1 MNTDYENNGFNN
13 VEEGQMVNGQDF
25 GDPVPNQVLETVK
38 DAKLA
43 LELGL
48 ISLLGSLGGIF
59 VYFVLNR
66 IIFIIGILPLIAIAG
81 IVIAIKTIIKD
92 KGLPKAYIGLVLNIL
107 GLLPSL
113 FCTLILILDT
123 IARFS

>member
-13 VEEGQMVNGQDF
+13 VEEGQMVDGQDF

-66 IIFIIGILPLIAIAG
+66 I
-81 IVIAIKTIIKD
+81 T
-92 KGLPKAYIGLVLNIL
+92 N
-107 GLLPSL
+107 
-113 FCTLILILDT
+113 
-123 IARFS
+123 